1 MHNRRST
8 RFTLDDNGHVREAA
22 QVPSP
27 NFDDRPKEAV
37 ISLVVLHN
45 ISLPP
50 KKFSGNAI
58 LRFFTNRLNI
68 NAHPYFSTLDNMRV
82 SAHFLIR
89 RQGELIQLV
98 SCTQRAWHAG
108 VSQWRG
114 RPRCNDFSIGIELEG
129 ADDIP
134 YRKAQYR
141 TLNALLS
148 ALARAYP
155 ITDIV
160 GHSMVAP
167 ERKTDPGTAF
177 DWRRIAR
184 AYLPKRVTVHAEIPS
199 DTKAVT
205 DRG

>member
-1 MHNRRST
+1 
-8 RFTLDDNGHVREAA
+8 
-22 QVPSP
+22 VPSP
-27 NFDDRPKEAV
+27 NFDARPEYTE
-37 ISLVVLHN
+37 ISLIVLHN

-50 KKFSGNAI
+50 RKFGGNAI

-68 NAHPYFSTLDNMRV
+68 NAHPYFSTLSGMRV
-82 SAHFLIR
+82 SAHFLIQ
-89 RQGELIQLV
+89 RQGELIQFV
-98 SCTQRAWHAG
+98 SCAQRAWHAG

-114 RPRCNDFSIGIELEG
+114 RSRCNDFSIGIELEG

-148 ALARAYP
+148 ALTQAYP
-155 ITDIV
+155 IADIV
-160 GHSMVAP
+160 GHSTIAP
-167 ERKTDPGTAF
+167 ERKTDPGAAF

-184 AYLPKRVTVHAEIPS
+184 AYLPQHVTIHAEIPS

-205 DRG
+205 DHG